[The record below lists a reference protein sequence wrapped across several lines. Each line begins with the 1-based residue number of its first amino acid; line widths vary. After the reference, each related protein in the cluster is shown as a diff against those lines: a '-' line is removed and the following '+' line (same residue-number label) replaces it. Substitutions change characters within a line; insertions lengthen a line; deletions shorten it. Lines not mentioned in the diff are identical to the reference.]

1 MWTKQKK
8 RVLSVVLIFLLMGAA
23 AAYVE
28 KSESVLQGNEL
39 KRGEPGSGLQEEMV
53 YYELEQ
59 EGEGYVLELEI
70 PARKL
75 SREEW
80 DKLLPHVSE
89 EAELSFLGDNTSAD
103 HVSGKIELC
112 ETLQHGLVQV
122 TWRITPEDLID
133 MEGYIQE
140 ENLMSEG
147 GTMATVTAELSCGDH
162 RADYEFS
169 ICIYPEEKSRKEQL
183 EQQINEHIRQQEEY
197 LPAIELPEELD
208 GQKIRWKSPRTYT
221 LWIFAVLG
229 VVAAVCMALTE
240 KERQRRDYKQ
250 RNKRLIMDYPDIV
263 SQLGLLLEA
272 GMSLPMAW
280 ERLSQN
286 YERKQKDKKGRR
298 REGYEEMLITLHEL
312 QDGMGERRAL
322 EQFGERCGV
331 AQYRRF
337 ASILTQNIR
346 KGTAGIGAILS
357 KEAEDA
363 FLQRK
368 NTAQKLGEEAGTK
381 LLFPMMLMLLVVMVI
396 LIVPA
401 CMTIQI

>member
-1 MWTKQKK
+1 MWTKQRK
-8 RVLSVVLIFLLMGAA
+8 RVVSVVLVFFLMGAA

-28 KSESVLQGNEL
+28 KSEGALQGNEL
-39 KRGEPGSGLQEEMV
+39 TRGEPGSGLQEETL

-59 EGEGYVLELEI
+59 EGEQYALELQI

-75 SREEW
+75 SGEEW
-80 DKLLPHVSE
+80 DELLSQASE
-89 EAELSFLGDNTSAD
+89 EAELSFLGDNISAD
-103 HVSGKIELC
+103 HVSEKVELC

-122 TWRITPEDLID
+122 TWMITPDNLID
-133 MEGYIQE
+133 MEGHIQE
-140 ENLMSEG
+140 EQLMGEG
-147 GTMATVTAELSCGDH
+147 GTMAMVTAELSCGDY
-162 RADYEFS
+162 RADYEFP
-169 ICIYPEEKSRKEQL
+169 ICIYPEEKSREERL
-183 EQQINEHIRQQEEY
+183 AQQIYDHIRQQEEY
-197 LPAIELPEELD
+197 LPVIELPEELD
-208 GQKIRWKSPRTYT
+208 GQKISWQYPRTYT
-221 LWIFAVLG
+221 LWIFAGLG
-229 VVAAVCMALTE
+229 VVAAVCMSLTE

-250 RNKRLIMDYPDIV
+250 RNKRLLMDYPDIV
-263 SQLGLLLEA
+263 SRLGLLLEA

-286 YERKQKDKKGRR
+286 YERKRKDKERR

-337 ASILTQNIR
+337 ASILTQNMR

-357 KEAEDA
+357 KEAADA
-363 FLQRK
+363 FLQRR
-368 NTAQKLGEEAGTK
+368 NMAQKLGEEAGTK